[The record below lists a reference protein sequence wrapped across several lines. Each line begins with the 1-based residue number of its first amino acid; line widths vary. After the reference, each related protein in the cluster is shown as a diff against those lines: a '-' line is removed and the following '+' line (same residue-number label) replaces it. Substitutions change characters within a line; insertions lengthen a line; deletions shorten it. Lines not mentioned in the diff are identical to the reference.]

1 MKIGIITYHRAHN
14 YGAVLQCFALQEII
28 RKQGHQV
35 EIIDYKQPFI
45 EKYYKPIVSIRHIIK
60 LCFLLKIKDLSL
72 YVKKCF
78 DNFER
83 NNNFKEFRSSF
94 MKCGKPFKGSLIPQ
108 NYDCYIIGSDQLW
121 GLHCTNGYDP
131 IYWGNFSK
139 RPGVK
144 VYGYAISG
152 TTAYHNV
159 LTVDEIKNNVSNFNK
174 LSFREETLRDDIAK
188 VSGVYA
194 DITLDPTL
202 LTDAEIW
209 TPLIKSE
216 WSQRNYIVLYQ
227 VRFIKDDEKMLNR
240 KAEAFAKHQ
249 NCDIIDLSDMQYSVE
264 DFVSIIKYAKC
275 VVTSSFHATVF
286 SIIFGTPFYS
296 FKLYDTHDERYTDLL
311 VKLHLKNHIADK
323 DSVLSDIPLV
333 DKDVTNK
340 YLPLLQEESFR
351 YLNSILS

>member
-1 MKIGIITYHRAHN
+1 MKVGILTYHRAHN
-14 YGAVLQCFALQEII
+14 YGAVLQCFALQEVI
-28 RKQGHQV
+28 RKQGHEV
-35 EIIDYKQPFI
+35 EIIDYRQPFI
-45 EKYYKPIVSIRHIIK
+45 EKLYKPEVGIRHIIK
-60 LCFLLKIKDLSL
+60 LCFLLKFKKLSL
-72 YVKKCF
+72 YIKKCF
-78 DNFER
+78 GKFKR

-94 MKCGKPFKGSLIPQ
+94 LKCGKPFKGNLIPQ

-139 RPGVK
+139 SLGVK

-159 LTVDEIKNNVSNFNK
+159 LTVDEIKHNVGNFSK

-188 VSGVYA
+188 VTGLHA

-202 LTDAEIW
+202 LTDTEIW
-209 TPLIKSE
+209 TPLINRV
-216 WSQRNYIVLYQ
+216 WSKRNYIVLYQ
-227 VRFIKDDEKMLNR
+227 VRFIKGDERMLNR
-240 KAEAFAKHQ
+240 KAELFAKQ
-249 NCDIIDLSDMQYSVE
+249 LNCEVIDLSDMQYSVE

-296 FKLYDTHDERYTDLL
+296 FKLDDSHDDRYTDLL
-311 VKLHLKNHIADK
+311 EKLHMSNHIVDK
-323 DSVLSDIPLV
+323 DSVLSEIPFV
-333 DKDVTNK
+333 NKDVIKK
-340 YLPLLQEESFR
+340 YLPLLQESSFR